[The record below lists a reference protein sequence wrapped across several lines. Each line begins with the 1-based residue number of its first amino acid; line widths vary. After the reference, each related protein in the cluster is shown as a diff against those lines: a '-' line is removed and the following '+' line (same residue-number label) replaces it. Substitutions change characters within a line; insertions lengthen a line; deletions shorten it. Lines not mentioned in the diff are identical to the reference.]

1 MSLPNPPT
9 SSVDIRPAQPSDQ
22 PFMRE
27 MLAQSIHLEPDDPV
41 LRNKLAE
48 LPEISHYL
56 NGWGQPHDY
65 GLIAEDAATHNA
77 LGAIWLRLFSEHE
90 RGYGYV
96 DDHTPEVCT
105 MCVAAP
111 HRGRGIGTALMS
123 TLLAYVDAHYAS
135 VSLSC
140 DPRNPALR
148 LYERFGFIVT
158 GESGTSYTLLRT
170 RSMAV
175 LTSQVSEPARSENK

>member
-1 MSLPNPPT
+1 MSF
-9 SSVDIRPAQPSDQ
+9 VIRPIQPSDQ

-27 MLAQSIHLEPDDPV
+27 MLAQSIHLEPDNPE
-41 LRNKLAE
+41 LRYKIAA

-56 NGWGQPHDY
+56 DGWGKPHDH
-65 GLIAEDAATHNA
+65 GFIAEDSATGRP
-77 LGAIWLRLFSEHE
+77 LGAIWLRLFAGHE

-105 MCVAAP
+105 LCVDVL
-111 HRGRGIGTALMS
+111 HRGCGVGTALMS
-123 TLLAYVDAHYAS
+123 ALLTYVDAHYVS

-148 LYERFGFIVT
+148 LYERFGFVVT

-170 RSMAV
+170 RSTNV
-175 LTSQVSEPARSENK
+175 QNPRPLKGSR

>member
-1 MSLPNPPT
+1 
-9 SSVDIRPAQPSDQ
+9 
-22 PFMRE
+22 MRE
-27 MLAQSIHLEPDDPV
+27 MLAQSIHLDPDDLA
-41 LRNKLAE
+41 LRYKLAV

-56 NGWGQPHDY
+56 DGWGQPHDY
-65 GLIAEDAATHNA
+65 GYIAEDSATGRP

-96 DDHTPEVCT
+96 DDQTPEVCT
-105 MCVAAP
+105 LCVARP
-111 HRGRGIGTALMS
+111 HRGRGIGTALMKAMLS
-123 TLLAYVDAHYAS
+123 YVDAHYVS

-140 DPRNPALR
+140 DPRNAALR
-148 LYERFGFIVT
+148 LYERFGFIVI